1 MSEPTDASPM
11 RTWLWLL
18 GILAIGLSALLIWH
32 QKHTH
37 QQILG
42 HKAEIVAQKQAL
54 TAAQA
59 EQASLKSQMSTQAEE
74 HEARETSLRSDL
86 DAAAKAQEDLKS
98 RMQAD
103 QQAHEATIAQ
113 LRDQAKQVEADLQH
127 RLQGATDHIAALKA
141 DIEHL
146 HQAAA
151 EAAASHEAHA
161 QRITAD
167 LTAEVD
173 KFRTLLEG
181 SDPEKAALLADWEQ
195 RLQAAGTEL
204 TQTRQALDT
213 ERANLAN
220 LNQSLSSAQAFNAEL
235 QQGLAAAGQKLEAT
249 AAALAQ
255 EREALAALRD
265 EHLDLQGKLQ
275 HTEMAHAGTQSQLDE
290 LARSAAA
297 KEAELTQAVK
307 TGQEQ
312 AAALATDLAALQAKA
327 KSDLAALQAQ
337 SKADLAALEA
347 KATARQEE
355 LRRQA
360 ADELAQVKAS
370 EEDARAH
377 LKAIYQRL
385 STLGGRSTD
394 NGILLSLAEREVRF
408 GTAKADLPP
417 GDIPSLDQIAT
428 VLVEYPELK
437 VRIEGHTDNS
447 GRDETNLA
455 LSQKRA
461 EAVMEALVQ
470 RGVAGERLTALGI
483 GEARPIASNESQAG
497 RSQNR
502 RVEIYVL
509 EP

>member
-1 MSEPTDASPM
+1 
-11 RTWLWLL
+11 
-18 GILAIGLSALLIWH
+18 
-32 QKHTH
+32 
-37 QQILG
+37 
-42 HKAEIVAQKQAL
+42 VAL
-54 TAAQA
+54 T
-59 EQASLKSQMSTQAEE
+59 
-74 HEARETSLRSDL
+74 D
-86 DAAAKAQEDLKS
+86 
-98 RMQAD
+98 
-103 QQAHEATIAQ
+103 
-113 LRDQAKQVEADLQH
+113 
-127 RLQGATDHIAALKA
+127 
-141 DIEHL
+141 
-146 HQAAA
+146 
-151 EAAASHEAHA
+151 
-161 QRITAD
+161 
-167 LTAEVD
+167 
-173 KFRTLLEG
+173 
-181 SDPEKAALLADWEQ
+181 
-195 RLQAAGTEL
+195 
-204 TQTRQALDT
+204 
-213 ERANLAN
+213 
-220 LNQSLSSAQAFNAEL
+220 
-235 QQGLAAAGQKLEAT
+235 
-249 AAALAQ
+249 
-255 EREALAALRD
+255 
-265 EHLDLQGKLQ
+265 
-275 HTEMAHAGTQSQLDE
+275 
-290 LARSAAA
+290 
-297 KEAELTQAVK
+297 
-307 TGQEQ
+307 
-312 AAALATDLAALQAKA
+312 DLAALQAKS
-327 KSDLAALQAQ
+327 KSYLEALQAK

-370 EEDARAH
+370 EEEARAH

-483 GEARPIASNESQAG
+483 GEARPIASNETQAG